1 VIAYGGSMETKR
13 PDPLPRKTLETDRLI
28 LRPWRE
34 EDIPEIFRICQDAD
48 IRRWTLVP
56 SPYQLKDAQWFVR
69 EFVPAGFAKGD
80 EATYGMFVKGTGQI
94 AGSIALMG
102 LAAPRSVR
110 TAEVGFWAAPETR
123 GRGYMTEAVLGLA
136 RYGFEELGVQ
146 RVFWQ
151 AYDGNE
157 ASRRVIE
164 KAGFTVVGR
173 QRASHQAHGRVVDMW
188 LADLLP
194 GDLPPA
200 GPTG

>member
-1 VIAYGGSMETKR
+1 METR
-13 PDPLPRKTLETDRLI
+13 TPDPLPRKTLETDRLI
-28 LRPWRE
+28 LRPWRD
-34 EDIPEIFRICQDAD
+34 EDIPEIYRICQDAD
-48 IRRWTLVP
+48 IQRWTFVP
-56 SPYQLKDAQWFVR
+56 SPYQLKDAEWFVR
-69 EFVPAGFAKGD
+69 EFVPAAFAKGD
-80 EATYGMFVKGTGQI
+80 EATYGMFVKDTGQV

-102 LAAPRSVR
+102 LATPRSVR

-146 RVFWQ
+146 RVVWQ
-151 AYDGNE
+151 AYDGND

-173 QRASHQAHGRVVDMW
+173 QRGSHEVRGQMVDMW

-200 GPTG
+200 GTAGLSC